1 MRRLFRYTRGEERTA
16 LDSSFEPSGDFY
28 VFYRHHFARGVPV
41 TAEERETY
49 LRPPFDGSRRAFY
62 DAIRGRPATLPR
74 RSWWRS
80 QRVTLASIP
89 TGFGWGLVL
98 LGATFLWRGFGF
110 EGPLRWLMFTAGP
123 MGLTYGALILA
134 VRLSLRG
141 ARPQPEVPPLTPDEK
156 RINCRRFE

>member
-1 MRRLFRYTRGEERTA
+1 M
-16 LDSSFEPSGDFY
+16 
-28 VFYRHHFARGVPV
+28 PV
-41 TAEERETY
+41 TADERETY
-49 LRPPFDGSRRAFY
+49 LRPPFDGTRRDFY

-89 TGFGWGLVL
+89 IGFGWGLVL
-98 LGATFLWRGFGF
+98 LGATFLWRGAGF

-123 MGLTYGALILA
+123 MGLTYGAFILA
-134 VRLSLRG
+134 IRLSLGG

-156 RINCRRFE
+156 RIKCRRFE